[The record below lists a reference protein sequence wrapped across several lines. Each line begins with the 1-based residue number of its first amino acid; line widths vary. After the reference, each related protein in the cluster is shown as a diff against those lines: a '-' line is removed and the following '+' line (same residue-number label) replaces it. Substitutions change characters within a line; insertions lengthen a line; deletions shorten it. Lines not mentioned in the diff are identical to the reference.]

1 MNHKNLIFRQLFE
14 RESSTYTYLLAD
26 KETKE
31 AIIIDPVIECLERDL
46 VLIKELSLNLKYIL
60 DTHVHADHITSSW
73 QLKEQTGA
81 LIALGEK
88 TGVSNAD
95 LLLKDSEVLSFGS
108 FSIRALLTPGHTNG
122 CTSYSLENLLF
133 TGDTLLI
140 RGNGRTDFQQGSPET
155 LYKSITEKLFKL
167 PGETLVFPGH
177 DYRGLSSSTIEE
189 EKLFNPRIGGGRS
202 LTEFSEI
209 MNSLKLSNPK
219 KIEVAVPL
227 NLKCGKD

>member
-1 MNHKNLIFRQLFE
+1 LNHKNLIFRQLFE

-189 EKLFNPRIGGGRS
+189 EKLFNPRIGGGRY